1 MKKLRAEFAFFTSQP
16 EPMRR
21 LLMANMVYALVLPLI
36 ELFIG
41 AYILRSST
49 DVSLV
54 IFFQLAQ
61 GLGIPITFML
71 NAYMLRFFSISYMYS
86 LGMVLSGLS
95 MGAMMLLPNLDYT
108 GVAITGFS
116 MGLAYGFFWANRV
129 NLTLA
134 ATRDENRNYFYGLE
148 TFFFTSA
155 FIIMPLIAGYFIA
168 AAGKFEWFGGDISVA
183 YYIITALVI
192 LLTLVST
199 YIIRQGSFKTPVRS
213 RFIYFRF
220 HRLWNKMLYM
230 AVFKGATQGFI
241 VAAPVILIMKLVGN
255 EGSLASIQSG
265 GALLSA
271 LLLYVVGR
279 KSHPRH
285 RLRILGASFFIFL
298 LGASINMIMF
308 DKLGVLLF
316 VACLI
321 FSRPLLDLAYFPIQ
335 LGVMECM
342 AEKEGRSQ
350 LSYIF
355 SHEVG
360 LFAGRLF
367 GCSIFILT
375 ENYFGDEAALRYVL
389 FAVALVQSF
398 SILFAQGILRD
409 KYYCEV
415 KSDTP
420 LIAATDLK
428 EPVEL

>member
-1 MKKLRAEFAFFTSQP
+1 MKKLKAEFDFFASQT

-21 LLMANMVYALVLPLI
+21 LLTGNMVYALVLPLI

-41 AYILRSST
+41 AYILRSSD

-61 GLGIPITFML
+61 GLGIPITFIL
-71 NAYMLRFFSISYMYS
+71 NAYLLKYFSISTMYGA
-86 LGMVLSGLS
+86 GMVLSGLS
-95 MGAMMLLPNLDYT
+95 MGVMMLLPNLDYA
-108 GVAITGFS
+108 GVASTGFT

-129 NLTLA
+129 YLTLS

-148 TFFFTSA
+148 TFFFTTA

-168 AAGKFEWFGGDISVA
+168 AANQYKWFDGDLEIA

-192 LLTLVST
+192 LLTLIST
-199 YIIRQGSFKTPVRS
+199 FIIKSGSFKTPVRS
-213 RFIYFRF
+213 KFIYFRF

-230 AVFKGATQGFI
+230 SVFKGATQGFI

-255 EGSLASIQSG
+255 EGALASIQST

-271 LLLYVVGR
+271 LMLYVVGR

-285 RLRILGASFFIFL
+285 RLKILGAGFSLFL
-298 LGASINMIMF
+298 IGAIINMVMF

-316 VACLI
+316 VGCLI

-342 AEKEGRSQ
+342 AEKENRGQ

-360 LFAGRLF
+360 LFTGRLF
-367 GCSIFILT
+367 GCSLFILT

-389 FAVALVQSF
+389 FGVALVQF
-398 SILFAQGILRD
+398 LSIIFAREILNDRE
-409 KYYCEV
+409 YCEPSTEV
-415 KSDTP
+415 P
-420 LIAATDLK
+420 VIAATDLK